1 MPQLYYKHNR
11 RSFLKSSA
19 QAAGL
24 LTAYGMGVTSV
35 LGETTT
41 AGAAD
46 EVKLALLS
54 DTHIAEDVQNTY
66 RGFFPSKN
74 LQEVVPGVLNA
85 RPDAVL
91 INGDVARLTGEK
103 GDYAQVKKL
112 LAPLAEQKPVY
123 MTLGNHDHRENIQEA
138 FPAPKGMQ
146 NVKDKQVMVIEQPA
160 MRFVLLDSMMYV
172 NKSPGLLGQSQRSW
186 LEGFLRQSDAKP
198 TILFVHHTLSDSDSS
213 LLDADRLFQIIK
225 PHQKVKAVFYGH
237 SHQYNYDILDGIHLV
252 NQPAIGYNFSDTE
265 PVGWLT
271 GTFGKEGADLTL
283 HAFAGDK
290 KENGKSKSL
299 AWR

>member
-1 MPQLYYKHNR
+1 MPQIYYNPGR

-24 LTAYGMGVTSV
+24 LTAYSLGVSSV
-35 LGETTT
+35 LAETSS
-41 AGAAD
+41 AAN
-46 EVKLALLS
+46 EVQLALLS
-54 DTHIAEDVQNTY
+54 DTHIAEDVQNVY
-66 RGFFPSKN
+66 RGFYPSRN
-74 LQEVVPGVLNA
+74 LESVVPKVIAA

-138 FPAPKGMQ
+138 FPAPKGLQ
-146 NVKDKQVMVIEQPA
+146 NVKDKQVMVIEQPST
-160 MRFVLLDSMMYV
+160 RFILLDSMMYV
-172 NKSPGLLGQSQRSW
+172 NKTPGFLGQSQRSW

-198 TILFVHHTLSDSDSS
+198 TVLFVHHTLADSDSS
-213 LLDADRLFQIIK
+213 LLDVERLFQIIRS
-225 PHQKVKAVFYGH
+225 HQKVKAVFYGH
-237 SHQYNYDILDGIHLV
+237 SHEYKYEVLDGIHLV
-252 NQPAIGYNFSDTE
+252 NQPAVGYNFSDSE

-271 GTFGKEGADLTL
+271 GTFRKEGADLTL
-283 HAFAGDK
+283 NAFAGNMKD
-290 KENGKSKSL
+290 NGKSKSL